1 MRIKKLILRE
11 FRCFDLFEIA
21 FSEKYNT
28 HVIIAENMV
37 GKSAI
42 LAGLRLAV
50 NTYTSGLQV
59 EKQISKTDHRI
70 FGNNPTDDLSLSISI
85 EADFSIL
92 DSKTKWSDTTIL
104 KYKTKVDGERTK
116 IEIKNGIDPRKE
128 SKLINKLAVEGK
140 AIQPLF
146 SYIGTEYIHVESS
159 DTSKWDISG
168 KSTDG
173 YKGCFEDKSIK
184 KFLFKWLDRM
194 DSILAEMYR
203 KPLLAEQ
210 YKDVPQNA
218 ISVFQK
224 AVKSILP
231 DIVEIQWNGDI
242 KQPVVKLANGDVRP
256 FDVLSDG
263 YRYLILL
270 AGELA
275 TRAFILNKVQ
285 GDSILGK
292 INGMVLIDE
301 FGIHLHPSLQNDALA
316 NLEET
321 FPNIQFII
329 STHTPLLVN
338 GLKKEQ
344 VHILQI
350 NDENRRIITH
360 PENDVVG
367 MGADTILTEIFGLK
381 TTMDKEFQEWDTRFT
396 ELFYKKEIDG
406 LGKDEED
413 EFNQLA
419 QFLAPLRIDPRLKL
433 TENDPITE
441 IVKKK
446 LKNRKFEK
454 SIKIDSEA
462 IEKQVDD
469 ILNDIFNSKNA

>member
-1 MRIKKLILRE
+1 MRIKKLILKE
-11 FRCFDLFEIA
+11 FRCFDFFEIV
-21 FSEKYNT
+21 FSEKFNM

-42 LAGLRLAV
+42 LAGLRLAT
-50 NTYTSGLQV
+50 NTYTSGLQI

-70 FGNNPTDDLSLSISI
+70 YGNNVISDQSPEIYI

-92 DSKTKWSDTTIL
+92 DSKAKLSDTTIL

-116 IEIKNGIDPRKE
+116 LEIKDGIDPRKE
-128 SKLINKLAVEGK
+128 SKLINKLAAEGK

-168 KSTDG
+168 KSTEG

-194 DSILAEMYR
+194 DSIIAEMNR

-224 AVKSILP
+224 AVKSIIS
-231 DIVEIQWNGDI
+231 DIVEIQWNADI
-242 KQPVVKLANGDVRP
+242 KQPVVKLTNGDVRQ

-285 GDSILGK
+285 GDSILEK
-292 INGMVLIDE
+292 INGIVIIDE
-301 FGIHLHPSLQNDALA
+301 FGIHLHPSLQNEALA
-316 NLEET
+316 NLENT
-321 FPNIQFII
+321 FPNIQFVI
-329 STHTPLLVN
+329 STHSPLLVN

-344 VHILQI
+344 VHILQV

-360 PENDVVG
+360 PESDIIG
-367 MGADTILTEIFGLK
+367 MGANNILTDIFGLK
-381 TTMDKEFQEWDTRFT
+381 TTMDKEFLEWDTKFT
-396 ELFYKKEIDG
+396 ELFYKKEKVG
-406 LGKDEED
+406 LDKNEE
-413 EFNQLA
+413 EKFNRLSQL
-419 QFLAPLRIDPRLKL
+419 LAPLRIDPRLKL
-433 TENDPITE
+433 TENDSITN
-441 IVKKK
+441 IVKEK
-446 LKNRKFEK
+446 LKSRKFEK
-454 SIKIDSEA
+454 SIKEDTKE
-462 IEKQVDD
+462 IEKHVDD
-469 ILNDIFNSKNA
+469 ILNDIFNSEKD

>member
-1 MRIKKLILRE
+1 MKIKKLTLKE
-11 FRCFDLFEIA
+11 FRCFDLFEIE
-21 FSEKYNT
+21 FLEKYNT
-28 HVIIAENMV
+28 HVIIAENMI

-42 LAGLRLAV
+42 LAGLRLAT
-50 NTYTSGLQV
+50 NTYTSGLQI

-70 FGNNPTDDLSLSISI
+70 YGNNPISDNSLEISI

-92 DSKTKWSDTTIL
+92 DSKERWIDTTIL
-104 KYKTKVDGERTK
+104 KYKTKVSGERTK

-128 SKLINKLAVEGK
+128 SKIINKLAAEGK

-194 DSILAEMYR
+194 DSIIAEMYR

-224 AVKSILP
+224 AVKLIIP
-231 DIVEIQWNGDI
+231 DIVEIQWNADI
-242 KQPVVKLANGDVRP
+242 KQPVVKLTNGDVRP

-285 GDSILGK
+285 GDSILEK
-292 INGMVLIDE
+292 INGIVIIDE
-301 FGIHLHPSLQNDALA
+301 FGIHLHPSLQNESLA
-316 NLEET
+316 NLEKT
-321 FPNIQFII
+321 FPNIQFVI
-329 STHTPLLVN
+329 STHSPLLVN

-344 VHILQI
+344 VHILQV
-350 NDENRRIITH
+350 NDENQRIITH
-360 PENDVVG
+360 PENDVIG
-367 MGADTILTEIFGLK
+367 LGANTILTEIFGLK
-381 TTMDKEFQEWDTRFT
+381 TTMDKEFQHWDTRFT
-396 ELFYKKEIDG
+396 ELFYKQEKVGLNNAEEVEFKE
-406 LGKDEED
+406 LS
-413 EFNQLA
+413 QL
-419 QFLAPLRIDPRLKL
+419 LAPLRIDPRLKF
-433 TENDPITE
+433 TENDSIAE
-441 IVKKK
+441 IVKEK
-446 LKNRKFEK
+446 LRSRKIAK
-454 SIKIDSEA
+454 SIIGNSKDINT
-462 IEKQVDD
+462 QVDE
-469 ILNDIFNSKNA
+469 ILNDIFNSKKD